1 MAPRRRSTSSQHTVA
16 VVVFERTSV
25 FELAVP
31 CEVFG
36 LDRSDM
42 GMPTYDFM
50 VCGVHAGPLT
60 TKGGLFTI
68 QTPYTL
74 DDLDRADTVI
84 VPAWDV
90 HVSTPPELC
99 DALRRAHARGARI
112 ASLCSGVF
120 AVAAAGLLE
129 GRRATTHWMW
139 ADELARRYP
148 TIEVDPSVLY
158 IDEGDVLTSA
168 GTAAAIDLCL
178 YMVRQDHGAEVANV
192 FARTNDRAAPSRGRA
207 GAVRRHARSTVRLR
221 RSCCHARLGG
231 APSRRRAHRR
241 AARGACADVAADVRA
256 SVPRV
261 SGYDAVAVAVATAR
275 ARSAT
280 HARDDRSVRRS
291 GCRSLW
297 FRRGVDAAHA
307 LPSSH
312 GHDAPG
318 LPSHLPRRVAR
329 VTRRA
334 ARPRWGRSLDVE
346 GCARR

>member
-1 MAPRRRSTSSQHTVA
+1 MAPRRRSASAQRTVA
-16 VVVFERTSV
+16 VVVFEKTSV

-42 GMPTYDFM
+42 GMPTYQFM
-50 VCGVHAGPLT
+50 VCGVHGGPLA

-90 HVSTPPELC
+90 HVETPPELC

-120 AVAAAGLLE
+120 ALAAAGLLE

-148 TIEVDPSVLY
+148 SIEVDRSVLY

-192 FARTNDRAAPSRGRA
+192 YARRMIVPPHREGGQAQYVEAPIPPCDCDDLAATLDWA
-207 GAVRRHARSTVRLR
+207 IHHLDEE
-221 RSCCHARLGG
+221 L
-231 APSRRRAHRR
+231 
-241 AARGACADVAADVRA
+241 
-256 SVPRV
+256 SVEEL
-261 SGYDAVAVAVATAR
+261 AAR
-275 ARSAT
+275 ARMSPRTFARRFRASAGT
-280 HARDDRSVRRS
+280 TPLQWLLQQRVLAARRMLETTDLSVDRVADRCGFGAASTLRMH
-291 GCRSLW
+291 
-297 FRRGVDAAHA
+297 FRR
-307 LPSSH
+307 
-312 GHDAPG
+312 
-318 LPSHLPRRVAR
+318 
-329 VTRRA
+329 VTGTTPQAYRATFRA
-334 ARPRWGRSLDVE
+334 A
-346 GCARR
+346 

>member
-1 MAPRRRSTSSQHTVA
+1 MAPRRRSASSQHTVA

-139 ADELARRYP
+139 AD
-148 TIEVDPSVLY
+148 VDPSVLY

-192 FARTNDRAAPSRGRA
+192 FARRMIVPPHREGGQAQYVDTPVPPCDCDDLAATLDW
-207 GAVRRHARSTVRLR
+207 AVHHLDEELTVEQL
-221 RSCCHARLGG
+221 A
-231 APSRRRAHRR
+231 
-241 AARGACADVAADVRA
+241 
-256 SVPRV
+256 
-261 SGYDAVAVAVATAR
+261 AR
-275 ARSAT
+275 ARMSPRTFARRFRASAGT
-280 HARDDRSVRRS
+280 TPLQWLLQQRVLAARRILETTDLSVDQVADRCGFGAAATLRMH
-291 GCRSLW
+291 
-297 FRRGVDAAHA
+297 FRRITGTTPQAYRA
-307 LPSSH
+307 
-312 GHDAPG
+312 
-318 LPSHLPRRVAR
+318 
-329 VTRRA
+329 TFRA
-334 ARPRWGRSLDVE
+334 A
-346 GCARR
+346 

>member
-1 MAPRRRSTSSQHTVA
+1 
-16 VVVFERTSV
+16 
-25 FELAVP
+25 
-31 CEVFG
+31 
-36 LDRSDM
+36 
-42 GMPTYDFM
+42 M

-99 DALRRAHARGARI
+99 DALRRAHTRGARI

-192 FARTNDRAAPSRGRA
+192 FARRMIVPPHREGGQAQYVDTPVPPCDCDDLAATLDWAVHHLDEELTVEQLAARAA
-207 GAVRRHARSTVRLR
+207 H
-221 RSCCHARLGG
+221 
-231 APSRRRAHRR
+231 
-241 AARGACADVAADVRA
+241 VAADVRRVGSTRQRVRRRCSGCCNSA
-256 SVPRV
+256 CSQRDACSRRPICPSIRLPIAVVSARRRRCACTSVE
-261 SGYDAVAVAVATAR
+261 SR
-275 ARSAT
+275 ARRPRLTEPPSAP
-280 HARDDRSVRRS
+280 
-291 GCRSLW
+291 
-297 FRRGVDAAHA
+297 
-307 LPSSH
+307 PS
-312 GHDAPG
+312 
-318 LPSHLPRRVAR
+318 R

-334 ARPRWGRSLDVE
+334 ARPRWRRSLYVE